1 MRYRKRVKALP
12 QLDWMV
18 YGHDRAALP
27 IIRHLLAQLRRRY
40 EHGDLAAPL
49 EALDICFRG
58 SWGLPVWAKSGFVN
72 ALQRWRAHEVP
83 TLDAAFGVMRPGG
96 KHSKSLREQEARRA
110 YVVARVEQ
118 LRQRGR
124 LLDRALFSIVE
135 EEIGQKAGYAKK
147 LYYDDAS
154 TDLRNFLR
162 KIRIP

>member
-1 MRYRKRVKALP
+1 VRHRKRAKALP
-12 QLDWMV
+12 QLDWIV

-27 IIRHLLAQLRRRY
+27 VIQLVLAQLQRRHR
-40 EHGDLAAPL
+40 HGDLAVPL
-49 EALDICFRG
+49 EALDICFR
-58 SWGLPVWAKSGFVN
+58 SSRNPPVWAKSGFVK

-83 TLDAAFGVMRPGG
+83 TLDAAFGITRSGG
-96 KHSKSLREQEARRA
+96 KHSKSLREHEARRA

-154 TDLRNFLR
+154 AALRNFLR
-162 KIRIP
+162 KIRIS